1 MINISLAYDVRTIEN
16 FRATMETGVP
26 ELDLPVLDPI
36 RLEQINFKFYNLTTQ
51 FNQVDVFGFKNFKLL
66 DSTIDKQKR

>member
-1 MINISLAYDVRTIEN
+1 
-16 FRATMETGVP
+16 METGVP